1 MNDGPAFCDQCTIAD
16 RAICAV
22 LGEAEREELTRY
34 GRRRRYSRGD
44 TIIAAGDSNYG
55 FATLIRGAAK
65 IATIDADGTERIV
78 ALAHPAGL
86 LGQLFAPGDDLHV
99 MALTDSEACLF
110 PREQIESLVNSH
122 PALAARMLQETT
134 RDLGRA
140 RSLIDL
146 ISKRKST
153 ARVAALLLEF
163 ARAASP
169 AACHDAKAFDLPLS
183 RGEMAQLL
191 GLTIETV
198 SRTLTGLERDGL
210 IERRGAH
217 GIVIRDQDGLTALV
231 T

>member
-1 MNDGPAFCDQCTIAD
+1 
-16 RAICAV
+16 
-22 LGEAEREELTRY
+22 
-34 GRRRRYSRGD
+34 
-44 TIIAAGDSNYG
+44 
-55 FATLIRGAAK
+55 
-65 IATIDADGTERIV
+65 
-78 ALAHPAGL
+78 
-86 LGQLFAPGDDLHV
+86 
-99 MALTDSEACLF
+99 
-110 PREQIESLVNSH
+110 
-122 PALAARMLQETT
+122 MLQETT